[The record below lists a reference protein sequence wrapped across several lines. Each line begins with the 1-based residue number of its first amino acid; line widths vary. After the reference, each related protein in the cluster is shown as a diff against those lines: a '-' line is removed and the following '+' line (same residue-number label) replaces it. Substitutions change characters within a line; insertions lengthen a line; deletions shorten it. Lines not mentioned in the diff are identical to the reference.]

1 MNQGQITEANFFGH
15 PIGLRTLFLTEMWER
30 MSFYGMRA
38 LLVLYM
44 TGAVTGFNGGLG
56 FSQVDAQ
63 AIYGIYV
70 GMVYFMVVPGGWLAD
85 NLLGHQ
91 KAVLYGGV
99 VITIGHFTLALP
111 LQQTFFLGL
120 ALVVLGTGLLK
131 GNISTIVGEL
141 YSGRDDQRDSGFT
154 LFYMSINIGSFLG
167 FLVCGYLGEK
177 VGWHW
182 GFGAAGIG
190 MLLGLIQYVRY
201 RSLLGEAGAE
211 PNAMPEFRRK
221 ALSKYSIMVGSAM
234 LLLLLGALLGWVE
247 IEARAFAEN
256 FAYFLTVLSGGY
268 FLYLYL
274 FAGLS
279 DEEKRN
285 VLVLFFLFIAA
296 AAFWSG
302 FDQSGGSLN
311 IFARDYTDLAI
322 GGFEMPVSW
331 VQFFNPIFVVI
342 FAPLFAAFWTYLAR
356 RNLDPSLPVKFVIG
370 LLLMAL
376 SFVVMLFAVGLA
388 LEQELVSVRWLL
400 LTYLLHTWGELA
412 LSPIGLSAFSRY
424 SPKKYVGQM
433 FGLWFLASA
442 IGGVL
447 AGILGGEALDSGLET
462 ISPVFSF
469 MIKYYLVIAAVMLII
484 AYLMRQREPN
494 QRH

>member
-1 MNQGQITEANFFGH
+1 MSQDQKISDEFFGH

-44 TGAVTGFNGGLG
+44 TGAVGALNGGLG
-56 FSQVDAQ
+56 FSQIEAQ
-63 AIYGIYV
+63 AIYGLYV

-91 KAVLYGGV
+91 KAVLYGAI
-99 VITIGHFTLALP
+99 VITLGHFTLALP
-111 LQQTFFLGL
+111 IQQTFFLGL
-120 ALVVLGTGLLK
+120 AFVVLGTGLLK

-141 YSGRDDQRDSGFT
+141 YNDRDHQRDSGFT

-167 FLVCGYLGEK
+167 FLICGYLGEK
-177 VGWHW
+177 IGWHW
-182 GFGAAGIG
+182 GFGAAGLG
-190 MLLGLIQYVRY
+190 MLLGLFQFIRY

-211 PNAMPEFRRK
+211 PNPMPDRK
-221 ALSKYSIMVGSAM
+221 RKKLSKYSSAVGIVT
-234 LLLLLGALLGWVE
+234 LLIVAAALVGLIE

-256 FAYFLTVLSGGY
+256 FAYFLTVLSGAY
-268 FLYLYL
+268 FFYL
-274 FAGLS
+274 FVLAGLS
-279 DEEKRN
+279 SKEKKN
-285 VLVLFFLFIAA
+285 VLMLFFLFIAA

-311 IFARDYTDLAI
+311 IFARDYTDLSVL
-322 GGFEMPVSW
+322 GFEMPVSW

-342 FAPLFAAFWTYLAR
+342 FAPLFAAIWAHLAR

-376 SFVVMLFAVGLA
+376 SFIVMLYAVGLA
-388 LEQELVSVRWLL
+388 LQQELVSVRWLL

-447 AGILGGEALDSGLET
+447 AGLLGGEALDSGLESIT
-462 ISPVFSF
+462 PIFSF
-469 MIKYYLVIAAVMLII
+469 MIQYYLVIAVLMLVV
-484 AYLMRQREPN
+484 AYFLRDRSSS
-494 QRH
+494 